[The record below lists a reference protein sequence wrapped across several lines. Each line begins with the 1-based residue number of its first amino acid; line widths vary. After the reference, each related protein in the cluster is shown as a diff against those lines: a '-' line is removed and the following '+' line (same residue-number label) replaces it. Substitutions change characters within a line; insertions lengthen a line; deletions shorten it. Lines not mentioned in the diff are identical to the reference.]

1 MLRLLKTFYFL
12 SCRGYRLRM
21 RKPID
26 LLLELD
32 KCSNTPMNKFGVQA
46 IALVKQ
52 GKVEKRIVVFD
63 GKSPNKG
70 YQRPL
75 ANYGC
80 R

>member
-1 MLRLLKTFYFL
+1 M
-12 SCRGYRLRM
+12 SSHGYRLRM

-32 KCSNTPMNKFGVQA
+32 NCSNTTMNKLGVKA
-46 IALVKQ
+46 IALIKQ

-63 GKSPNKG
+63 AKSPNKG